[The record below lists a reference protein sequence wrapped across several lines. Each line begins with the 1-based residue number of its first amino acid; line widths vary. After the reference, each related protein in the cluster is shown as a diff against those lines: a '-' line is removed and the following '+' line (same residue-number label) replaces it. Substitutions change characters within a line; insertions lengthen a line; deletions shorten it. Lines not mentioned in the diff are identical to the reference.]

1 MAAVSRDGLI
11 ESIEHAGPD
20 FVIGVQWHPEHAV
33 DRDGDRIACGPRR
46 RRDPTGRMS
55 SPELNMR
62 MAQARTDEL
71 RRRAATPRWT
81 GSTGGATDPTRTVAP
96 LTIRFA
102 DSHDR
107 RALAALAELDSSEPL
122 VLPALV
128 AERQGELRAA
138 VSMVDARVI
147 ADPFHPTVELIE
159 LLRTRGQQ
167 LAADPRLGR
176 RDRLRGALRVARA
189 LRLVPRG

>member
-1 MAAVSRDGLI
+1 M
-11 ESIEHAGPD
+11 
-20 FVIGVQWHPEHAV
+20 
-33 DRDGDRIACGPRR
+33 
-46 RRDPTGRMS
+46 
-55 SPELNMR
+55 
-62 MAQARTDEL
+62 
-71 RRRAATPRWT
+71 
-81 GSTGGATDPTRTVAP
+81 
-96 LTIRFA
+96 
-102 DSHDR
+102 
-107 RALAALAELDSSEPL
+107 
-122 VLPALV
+122 LPALV